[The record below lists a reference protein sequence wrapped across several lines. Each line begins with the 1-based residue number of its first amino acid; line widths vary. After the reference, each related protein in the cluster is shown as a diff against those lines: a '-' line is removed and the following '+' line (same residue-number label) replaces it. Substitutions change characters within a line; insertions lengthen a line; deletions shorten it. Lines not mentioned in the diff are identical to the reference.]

1 MSSDPSAPIA
11 DGHTV
16 LGEDE
21 RTGLIPSHVATHDDL
36 YEVEQ
41 RNIVQ
46 ALLRRSP
53 TVDELLDDR
62 YLRELH
68 EAMFGDVWSW
78 AGNYRI
84 RTTNLGFSFEL
95 IPGAVRSLV
104 LDAQAWIENG
114 SYPND
119 EIGVRFHHR
128 LVAIHPFPNGNGR
141 HGRIAADYLVDGL
154 GSGRFSWGAESV
166 TSTEDLRSRY
176 LDALRAADQGDMSNL
191 LAFARS

>member
-1 MSSDPSAPIA
+1 MSTDPSAPIA

-16 LGEDE
+16 LGEYE
-21 RTGLIPSHVATHDDL
+21 RAGLIPSHVATHGDL

-41 RNIVQ
+41 RNILQ

-62 YLRELH
+62 YLRGLH

-78 AGNYRI
+78 AGNYRT
-84 RTTNLGFSFEL
+84 RTTNLGISFEQ
-95 IPGAVRSLV
+95 IPGAVRSLFLDV
-104 LDAQAWIENG
+104 LAWVENG
-114 SYPND
+114 PYPND

-154 GSGRFSWGAESV
+154 GGERFSWGAESV
-166 TSTEDLRSRY
+166 TSTEELRSAY
-176 LDALRAADQGDMSNL
+176 LGALRSADKGEISEL

>member
-1 MSSDPSAPIA
+1 MSADPSAPVG

-21 RTGLIPSHVATHDDL
+21 RAGLIPSHVATHGDL
-36 YEVEQ
+36 YEIEQ

-62 YLRELH
+62 YLRGLH
-68 EAMFGDVWSW
+68 EAMLGDVWSW
-78 AGNYRI
+78 AGAYRT
-84 RTTNLGFSFEL
+84 RTTNLGISFEL

-104 LDAQAWIENG
+104 LDALAWVEND
-114 SYPND
+114 SYPID
-119 EIGVRFHHR
+119 EIGVQFHHR

-141 HGRIAADYLVDGL
+141 HGRIGADYLVAGL
-154 GSGRFSWGAESV
+154 GSERFSWGAESV
-166 TSTEDLRSRY
+166 TSTEELRSRY
-176 LDALRAADQGDMSNL
+176 LGALRAADEGDISEL